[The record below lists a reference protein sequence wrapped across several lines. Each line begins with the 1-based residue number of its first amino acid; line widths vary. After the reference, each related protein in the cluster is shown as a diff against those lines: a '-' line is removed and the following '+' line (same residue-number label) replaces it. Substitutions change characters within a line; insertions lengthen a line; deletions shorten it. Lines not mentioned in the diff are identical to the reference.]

1 MGPFQLFCG
10 KIRAS
15 ARSRVR
21 AARGTKPKIH
31 LDCGRKRAAKAKWG
45 LPRYMGWKNS
55 IWISSS
61 KTQLENKNYS

>member
-1 MGPFQLFCG
+1 MEKQETVPGVGLGLQEGL
-10 KIRAS
+10 S
-15 ARSRVR
+15 LEL
-21 AARGTKPKIH
+21 H

-61 KTQLENKNYS
+61 KTQMESKNYS